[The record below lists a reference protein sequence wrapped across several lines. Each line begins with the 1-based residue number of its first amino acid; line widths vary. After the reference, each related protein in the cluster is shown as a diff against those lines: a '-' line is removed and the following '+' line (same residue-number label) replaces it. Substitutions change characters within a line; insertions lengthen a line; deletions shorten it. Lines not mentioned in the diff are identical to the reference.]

1 MCICVSD
8 CHQWL
13 QIDKKKIW
21 QELQPLLKTDGD
33 KTAVFQGEHIM
44 MTSAGPVTAESLTG
58 ANIS

>member
-1 MCICVSD
+1 MCLPD
-8 CHQWL
+8 GHRWL